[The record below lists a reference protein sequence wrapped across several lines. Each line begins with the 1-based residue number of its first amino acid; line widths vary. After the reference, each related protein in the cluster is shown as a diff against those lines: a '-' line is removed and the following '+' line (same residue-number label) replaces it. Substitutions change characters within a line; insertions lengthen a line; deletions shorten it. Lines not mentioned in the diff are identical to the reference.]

1 MLNGLLELFKGIA
14 QAILKALDSQLDAD
28 ALRFS
33 SNSALSVL
41 IELMKYLS
49 ILGVCLTIMYFLIDF
64 SQKIAL
70 EGRDIN
76 FKSILGPFLKL
87 FIAVLLISHGADIM
101 QGAIQISNDIIAK
114 ADTAGSASPLASS
127 IAGKGAADLS
137 EARAK
142 AGEIKKAKARE
153 IAEGIVDSIEGAASS
168 ADNPSL
174 GKATL
179 IMVHIIKLMAEGKFF
194 VLLLAVLA
202 GVISWLLNTILS
214 LVWWWKALQ
223 YKLEFVFRV
232 GYAPVAFADI
242 YNGLNSSSIRYIKG
256 FIALGLYGASL
267 LLLPKIS
274 QALAYDVL
282 LKAGDLNALTDI
294 WSLFVGLIQAS
305 VIAPFAA
312 ITASS
317 AVKTIAREAMG
328 A

>member
-1 MLNGLLELFKGIA
+1 MLQGLLELFKGIA
-14 QAILKALDSQLDAD
+14 EAILKALDSQLDSD
-28 ALRFS
+28 ALKFTS
-33 SNSALSVL
+33 STALSVL
-41 IELMKYLS
+41 TELMKYLAL
-49 ILGVCLTIMYFLIDF
+49 LGVGLTIMYFLIDF
-64 SQKIAL
+64 SQKLAL

-87 FIAVLLISHGADIM
+87 LLAVLLISHGADIM
-101 QGAIQISNDIIAK
+101 QGAIEINNAIIDK
-114 ADTAGSASPLASS
+114 GDTAGSSTLATSL
-127 IAGKGAADLS
+127 AGSGSTDLA
-137 EARAK
+137 EAKNQANN
-142 AGEIKKAKARE
+142 IKKNKAKEVAVE
-153 IAEGIVDSIEGAASS
+153 IVESIEKVSNS
-168 ADNPSL
+168 ANNPML

-202 GVISWLLNTILS
+202 GVISWILNTILS
-214 LVWWWKALQ
+214 LVWWWKAIQ

-256 FIALGLYGASL
+256 FIALGLYGAAL
-267 LLLPKIS
+267 MLLPKIS

-282 LKAGDLNALTDI
+282 LKAGDLNGLEDI
-294 WSLFVGLIQAS
+294 WGLFVGLIQAS

-312 ITASS
+312 ITAAS
-317 AVKTIAREAMG
+317 AVKTVAREAMG